1 MQKIYLNTA
10 KPPSP
15 LAGAELRTDEVRE
28 LYPKKWTK
36 NPLVYDRLKKK
47 GYRE

>member
-1 MQKIYLNTA
+1 MVEKDYKHLVGGI
-10 KPPSP
+10 KRVS
-15 LAGAELRTDEVRE
+15 E